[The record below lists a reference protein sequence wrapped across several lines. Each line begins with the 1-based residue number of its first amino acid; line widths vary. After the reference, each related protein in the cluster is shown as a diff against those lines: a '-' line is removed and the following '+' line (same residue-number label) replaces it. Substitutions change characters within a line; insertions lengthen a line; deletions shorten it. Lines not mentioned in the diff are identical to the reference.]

1 MKRKFKISLSFL
13 FAIFLTVNLN
23 AQPDRF
29 ERAKRANET
38 TETKKISIQEATLK
52 AINDIRTKNQYCAKA
67 TTPLVWN
74 KDLYNLAKEH
84 SIDMAVNNFLS
95 HDGSGGE
102 YDITAKRLGLNRGSK
117 FYERVNQEKD
127 SRKFLSGELVLAV
140 EKNSLQT
147 PKDVINF
154 WMKKENNCK
163 VIMDPRFVNVALSKV
178 ISNKS
183 GKAYWTLLL
192 LGGEQK
198 K

>member
-1 MKRKFKISLSFL
+1 MKVKFKQNLL
-13 FAIFLTVNLN
+13 AFLTLFFALNLN
-23 AQPDRF
+23 AAQDRF
-29 ERAKRANET
+29 EKATLPK
-38 TETKKISIQEATLK
+38 TENKKISIQEATLK
-52 AINDIRTKNQYCAKA
+52 AINQIRTKNQYCAKA
-67 TTPLVWN
+67 TTPLAWN

-95 HDGSGGE
+95 HEGSGTD
-102 YDITAKRLGLNRGSK
+102 YDVTAKRLGLKRGSK

-140 EKNSLQT
+140 DKKILKT
-147 PKDVINF
+147 PKEVINF

-163 VIMDPRFVNVALSKV
+163 VIMDPRFINVALSKV
-178 ISNKS
+178 ISNKT